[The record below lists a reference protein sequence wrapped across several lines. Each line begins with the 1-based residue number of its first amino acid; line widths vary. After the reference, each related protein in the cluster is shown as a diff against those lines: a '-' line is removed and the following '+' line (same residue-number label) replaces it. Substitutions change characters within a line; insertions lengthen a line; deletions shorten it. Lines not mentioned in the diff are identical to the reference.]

1 MQSGLIYLILG
12 GSLMAAFGAFI
23 AVIALRPAATS
34 AADMLVERLDA
45 YQAVER
51 PMNLDEAEATQ
62 SFRERILWPL
72 LRRFSARLARRTPD
86 VAQVE
91 LQRTLNLAGRP
102 MGLSAS
108 EYLAVRYVTA
118 GIGSLAG
125 GLAGLVLGSIAFVLL
140 GIAVG
145 AVVGLM
151 APRYILAAR
160 VKKAR
165 REIQLTLPDSMD
177 LMSVCVEA
185 GLTFEGA
192 MGKVAE
198 RYENQL
204 GMEFTQVLRELRLG
218 RSRRDAMAD
227 LGVRTGVSEVHSFA
241 QAVIQSDVLGTGI
254 ARVLRLQ
261 SDELRRRRRQK
272 AQEQGAKAGLKIL
285 FPMVIFIFPSLW
297 IVLLGPAGLL
307 LLQEFSG
314 H

>member
-1 MQSGLIYLILG
+1 VSTSLTYLMVGGGLI
-12 GSLMAAFGAFI
+12 AAFGAFLSVL
-23 AVIALRPAATS
+23 AFRPPAPSGT
-34 AADMLVERLDA
+34 DLLVERLEA
-45 YQAVER
+45 YQGVDR
-51 PMNLDEAEATQ
+51 PMNLDEAEASQ
-62 SFRERILWPL
+62 SFRERILWPSF
-72 LRRFSARLARRTPD
+72 RRLGAVLARRRPD
-86 VAQVE
+86 AAQAE

-102 MGLSAS
+102 LGLSAG
-108 EYLAVRYVTA
+108 EYLALRYVAA
-118 GIGSLAG
+118 GLGALGAALLG
-125 GLAGLVLGSIAFVLL
+125 VVLGRVVFVLFGLALGAL
-140 GIAVG
+140 
-145 AVVGLM
+145 VGLL

-160 VKKAR
+160 VKRAR
-165 REIQLTLPDSMD
+165 KGIQLTLPDAMD

-198 RYENQL
+198 RYDNQL
-204 GMEFTQVLRELRLG
+204 GSEFTQVLRELRLG

-227 LGVRTGVSEVHSFA
+227 LGVRTGVDEVHSFA
-241 QAVIQSDVLGTGI
+241 QAVMQSDALGTGI

-261 SDELRRRRRQK
+261 SDELRRRRRQR

>member
-23 AVIALRPAATS
+23 AVIALRPAAPS

>member
-1 MQSGLIYLILG
+1 
-12 GSLMAAFGAFI
+12 
-23 AVIALRPAATS
+23 
-34 AADMLVERLDA
+34 
-45 YQAVER
+45 
-51 PMNLDEAEATQ
+51 MNLDEAEATQ

-261 SDELRRRRRQK
+261 SDEL
-272 AQEQGAKAGLKIL
+272 L

>member
-1 MQSGLIYLILG
+1 VQSGLIYLILG

-23 AVIALRPAATS
+23 AVIALRPAAPS

>member
-1 MQSGLIYLILG
+1 MSGTVIYLILG
-12 GSLMAAFGAFI
+12 GSLVAAFGAFLT
-23 AVIALRPAATS
+23 VLALRPPAPTTS
-34 AADMLVERLDA
+34 DLLVERLGA

-51 PMNLDEAEATQ
+51 PMNLDETEATQ
-62 SFRERILWPL
+62 NFRKRILWPL
-72 LRRFSARLARRTPD
+72 FRRLSAALARRTPD
-86 VAQVE
+86 LAQVE

-102 MGLSAS
+102 LGLSAS
-108 EYLAVRYVTA
+108 EYLAVRYVVA
-118 GIGSLAG
+118 GIGSLG
-125 GLAGLVLGSIAFVLL
+125 GALFGLMLGNIAFVLL

-151 APRYILAAR
+151 APRYVLAAR
-160 VKKAR
+160 VKTAR
-165 REIQLTLPDSMD
+165 REIRLTLPDAMD

-198 RYENQL
+198 RYDNKL
-204 GMEFTQVLRELRLG
+204 GHEFNQVLRELRLG

-227 LGVRTGVSEVHSFA
+227 LGARTGVSEVHSFA

-261 SDELRRRRRQK
+261 SDELRRRRRQR